1 MSAPAPTPAP
11 TPTPT
16 PAAPK
21 RKFDQVLSGDVTI
34 KKICNSDNDEY
45 KITFS
50 KKKKDIS
57 KVLMYQ
63 VWSDSNTPEG
73 KYLNEHR
80 EVFEVKA
87 TKWVKVAFP
96 NPPSAVPFTPT
107 CVMELDDG
115 ECPIHHHKGKHCDHS
130 ECRHVFVINRAKVK
144 DGHVVFYV
152 SSKDID
158 KNSTNKV
165 IEKIKKIPQGEFH
178 HARFDI
184 DGLTYNE
191 IATCDGEFYSCMNNS
206 DQNYNKC
213 NLVKLNCIDQYYGW
227 GLAPAPL

>member
-1 MSAPAPTPAP
+1 MSIVP

-16 PAAPK
+16 PAAPIAPK
-21 RKFDQVLSGDVTI
+21 REYDQILSGDVKI
-34 KKICNSDNDEY
+34 QKICNSDNEY

-63 VWSDSNTPEG
+63 VWNDSNTPEG

-80 EVFEVKA
+80 QVHEINAKD
-87 TKWVKVAFP
+87 WVNLAFP

-107 CVMELDDG
+107 CVMELHDG
-115 ECPIHHHKGKHCDHS
+115 ECPIHHHKGKQCDHV

-165 IEKIKKIPQGEFH
+165 IENIKKIPQGQFH

-184 DGLTYNE
+184 DPSAYCTNCTKYCTNPTPPGPPY
-191 IATCDGEFYSCMNNS
+191 
-206 DQNYNKC
+206 QNYC
-213 NLVKLNCIDQYYGW
+213 FDCLVCCPPTYPY
-227 GLAPAPL
+227 

>member
-1 MSAPAPTPAP
+1 MIKCRLALAVSARHT
-11 TPTPT
+11 
-16 PAAPK
+16 
-21 RKFDQVLSGDVTI
+21 
-34 KKICNSDNDEY
+34 SDNDEY

-50 KKKKDIS
+50 KNKKHIS

-63 VWSDSNTPEG
+63 VWNDSNTPEG

-87 TKWVKVAFP
+87 TKWVNIAFP

-115 ECPIHHHKGKHCDHS
+115 ECPIHHHKGKQCDHV
-130 ECRHVFVINRAKVK
+130 ECRHLFVINRAKVK

-178 HARFDI
+178 NARFDI
-184 DGLTYNE
+184 DAISFSDVSTDCYTQQCEPQYISCLNNGASGCLTQYISCIN
-191 IATCDGEFYSCMNNS
+191 IARIACYLD
-206 DQNYNKC
+206 
-213 NLVKLNCIDQYYGW
+213 
-227 GLAPAPL
+227 